1 MNDRGAPRGTQT
13 SNPVVMGLPGRSQME
28 KRYGKDAE
36 AMLSQPAT
44 KIFLKISEPR
54 VAKWINFLWAE
65 DSTQADWDL

>member
-1 MNDRGAPRGTQT
+1 
-13 SNPVVMGLPGRSQME
+13 ME